1 MTILQYCS
9 QVYLCLAVL
18 GPLDQLVLLA
28 RVVPPR
34 GWLLSFLLLL
44 LCSIVSVVSLLQPL
58 SLLLPQ
64 STARTRP
71 LTSRRAPPRRVVG
84 CFALLLL

>member
-28 RVVPPR
+28 PGRTPERLAPVLPPVVA
-34 GWLLSFLLLL
+34 
-44 LCSIVSVVSLLQPL
+44 LQ
-58 SLLLPQ
+58 
-64 STARTRP
+64 
-71 LTSRRAPPRRVVG
+71 RR
-84 CFALLLL
+84 